1 MGVMSLEM
9 FKKIVDEAVAGGTK
23 AITLA
28 SRGEPLMN
36 KDLPDM
42 LEYAKGKFLEIK
54 INTNGTRL
62 TEKLCHDILS
72 AEVNE
77 LVFSIDAE
85 EKELYEKIRVRG
97 KFDNVIGNIKMFHE
111 IREKHYP
118 DSNTVTT
125 ASGVFFHEEQ
135 SIQKYTEFFNGLV
148 DNVAACNIENR
159 WNTYANEPQPEIT
172 GPCEYLWQ
180 RMYVWFDGIANPG
193 DVDYKSH
200 LEVGN
205 INDNTISEIWHGET
219 YTSMRADHI
228 ARQRSK
234 WNPCDRC
241 GLE

>member
-1 MGVMSLEM
+1 MGTMSLET
-9 FKKIVDEAVAGGTK
+9 FKKVVDEAVAGGTK
-23 AITLA
+23 AITMA
-28 SRGEPLMN
+28 SRGEPLMH
-36 KDLPDM
+36 KKLPEM

-54 INTNGTRL
+54 LNTNGTRL
-62 TEKLCHDILS
+62 TEQLCHDILS
-72 AEVNE
+72 AGVNE

-97 KFDNVIGNIKMFHE
+97 KFENVISNMVMFNE

-118 DSNTVTT
+118 NSRTTTT
-125 ASGVFFHEEQ
+125 ASGVFFHEDQ
-135 SIQKYTEFFNGLV
+135 SIEKYTEFFNELV

-159 WNTYANEPQPEIT
+159 WTTYANEPQILT

-180 RMYVWFDGIANPG
+180 RMYVWFDGIANPC
-193 DVDYKSH
+193 DVDYKSN

-205 INDNTISEIWHGET
+205 INNNTIAEIWHGET
-219 YTSMRADHI
+219 YTKMREDHI
-228 ARQRSK
+228 AKERSK